1 MGMGSALETLCGQS
15 YGAKQYHMLGIHMQ
29 RGMFVLLL
37 VSVPLAFI
45 WANTGRILIA
55 VGQDPEI
62 SAEAGVYARY
72 MIPCLFAYGL
82 LQCHISLELW
92 SFELTVLLSGFLPN
106 PKLETSVLSICLNT
120 CALLWMIP
128 TGFGGA
134 VSTRVSNELG
144 AGHPQA
150 ARLAVQVVF
159 VLAVTEG
166 LLIGTIMILVR
177 HIWGNAFSNEKE
189 VVNYVASMLPI
200 LAVSNFFD
208 GLQSALSGAARG
220 CGWQDI
226 GAFVNLGSYYL
237 VGIPSAVL
245 LAFVLH
251 VGGKLQL
258 GFSGNIE
265 LLRSSLQIHKNPSF
279 PFVSLDFN
287 SSSTVFFLVSMDP
300 NPKTYPILS
309 YTMNLLPSLGKK
321 HPSYSD
327 FDDID
332 IEQQAGQSN
341 SSASPSKTAAAGTG
355 GSKLESSINREVEL
369 MEVMPHLKDPEV
381 LSAMTSAVS
390 DVSQTRSILK
400 ALGERPDHES
410 VDSAKS
416 KISEIESNL
425 YDQIQEIEAD
435 SRLPNAVEL
444 EREMG
449 IEAEKEKKIYEAVIK
464 SDEMHESYETL
475 LKNAEERLLKIYR
488 LASSRDRKGKGVA
501 EEERMVDKE
510 MNEEVV
516 RILQEGL
523 SKGIERVVLC
533 DRELRYLPEEFG
545 KIRGLVSLDLS
556 TNQLQVIPDSISG
569 LEKLEELNLSS
580 NILESL
586 PDSIGLLVNLKYLN
600 VSTNELKTFPG
611 SIIRCRS
618 LVELDA
624 SYNQLTYLPT
634 KIGELVNLQKLLVG
648 FNKIRSLPSSIC
660 EMKSLRHLDAHFNE
674 LHGLPHTIGFLTS
687 LEILNVSSNFSD
699 FRELPV
705 TFGELMN
712 LKEVDISNNQISALP
727 DTFGRLDS
735 LTKLN
740 LDQNP
745 LFIPPAEIVKQGVDA
760 VKEFMAKR
768 WVDILLEEERKSMEA
783 HTQAQKGWLTRSTS
797 WLTGY
802 LVGGEKSPKAQ
813 VHYLD
818 QDL

>member
-1 MGMGSALETLCGQS
+1 
-15 YGAKQYHMLGIHMQ
+15 
-29 RGMFVLLL
+29 
-37 VSVPLAFI
+37 
-45 WANTGRILIA
+45 
-55 VGQDPEI
+55 
-62 SAEAGVYARY
+62 
-72 MIPCLFAYGL
+72 
-82 LQCHISLELW
+82 
-92 SFELTVLLSGFLPN
+92 
-106 PKLETSVLSICLNT
+106 
-120 CALLWMIP
+120 
-128 TGFGGA
+128 
-134 VSTRVSNELG
+134 
-144 AGHPQA
+144 
-150 ARLAVQVVF
+150 
-159 VLAVTEG
+159 
-166 LLIGTIMILVR
+166 
-177 HIWGNAFSNEKE
+177 
-189 VVNYVASMLPI
+189 
-200 LAVSNFFD
+200 
-208 GLQSALSGAARG
+208 
-220 CGWQDI
+220 
-226 GAFVNLGSYYL
+226 
-237 VGIPSAVL
+237 
-245 LAFVLH
+245 
-251 VGGKLQL
+251 
-258 GFSGNIE
+258 
-265 LLRSSLQIHKNPSF
+265 
-279 PFVSLDFN
+279 
-287 SSSTVFFLVSMDP
+287 MDP

>member
-1 MGMGSALETLCGQS
+1 
-15 YGAKQYHMLGIHMQ
+15 
-29 RGMFVLLL
+29 
-37 VSVPLAFI
+37 
-45 WANTGRILIA
+45 
-55 VGQDPEI
+55 
-62 SAEAGVYARY
+62 
-72 MIPCLFAYGL
+72 
-82 LQCHISLELW
+82 
-92 SFELTVLLSGFLPN
+92 
-106 PKLETSVLSICLNT
+106 
-120 CALLWMIP
+120 
-128 TGFGGA
+128 
-134 VSTRVSNELG
+134 
-144 AGHPQA
+144 
-150 ARLAVQVVF
+150 
-159 VLAVTEG
+159 
-166 LLIGTIMILVR
+166 
-177 HIWGNAFSNEKE
+177 
-189 VVNYVASMLPI
+189 
-200 LAVSNFFD
+200 
-208 GLQSALSGAARG
+208 
-220 CGWQDI
+220 
-226 GAFVNLGSYYL
+226 
-237 VGIPSAVL
+237 
-245 LAFVLH
+245 
-251 VGGKLQL
+251 
-258 GFSGNIE
+258 
-265 LLRSSLQIHKNPSF
+265 
-279 PFVSLDFN
+279 
-287 SSSTVFFLVSMDP
+287 MDP
-300 NPKTYPILS
+300 NPKTYPFLS
-309 YTMNLLPSLGKK
+309 YVMNRIPSL
-321 HPSYSD
+321 
-327 FDDID
+327 DID
-332 IEQQAGQSN
+332 IEQQAPQSN
-341 SSASPSKTAAAGTG
+341 SSASPSKTATAGTG
-355 GSKLESSINREVEL
+355 GSKLIMRSESCINREVEL
-369 MEVMPHLKDPEV
+369 MEHMPHLKDPEV

-390 DVSQTRSILK
+390 DVSQARSILK

-435 SRLPNAVEL
+435 SRLPNAAEL
-444 EREMG
+444 VCDMR

-464 SDEMHESYETL
+464 LDEMHESYETL

-488 LASSRDRKGKGVA
+488 MN
-501 EEERMVDKE
+501 EEV
-510 MNEEVV
+510 NEEVV

-523 SKGIERVVLC
+523 SRGIERVVLC

-556 TNQLQVIPDSISG
+556 TNQLQVIPDSISR

-600 VSTNELKTFPG
+600 VSTNELKAFPG

-624 SYNQLTYLPT
+624 RFNKLTYLPT

-674 LHGLPHTIGFLTS
+674 LRGLPDTIGLLTN

-699 FRELPV
+699 FTELPV
-705 TFGELMN
+705 TFGELIN

-745 LFIPPAEIVKQGVDA
+745 LFVPPTEIVKQGVEA
-760 VKEFMAKR
+760 VKEFMSKR
-768 WVDILLEEERKSMEA
+768 WVDILLEEERKIMVA
-783 HTQAQKGWLTRSTS
+783 HTEAQKGWLTRSTS

-802 LVGGEKSPKAQ
+802 LAGGEKSPKAQ

>member
-1 MGMGSALETLCGQS
+1 
-15 YGAKQYHMLGIHMQ
+15 
-29 RGMFVLLL
+29 
-37 VSVPLAFI
+37 
-45 WANTGRILIA
+45 
-55 VGQDPEI
+55 
-62 SAEAGVYARY
+62 
-72 MIPCLFAYGL
+72 
-82 LQCHISLELW
+82 
-92 SFELTVLLSGFLPN
+92 
-106 PKLETSVLSICLNT
+106 
-120 CALLWMIP
+120 
-128 TGFGGA
+128 
-134 VSTRVSNELG
+134 
-144 AGHPQA
+144 
-150 ARLAVQVVF
+150 
-159 VLAVTEG
+159 
-166 LLIGTIMILVR
+166 
-177 HIWGNAFSNEKE
+177 
-189 VVNYVASMLPI
+189 
-200 LAVSNFFD
+200 
-208 GLQSALSGAARG
+208 
-220 CGWQDI
+220 
-226 GAFVNLGSYYL
+226 
-237 VGIPSAVL
+237 
-245 LAFVLH
+245 
-251 VGGKLQL
+251 
-258 GFSGNIE
+258 
-265 LLRSSLQIHKNPSF
+265 
-279 PFVSLDFN
+279 
-287 SSSTVFFLVSMDP
+287 MDP
-300 NPKTYPILS
+300 NPKTYPTLS
-309 YTMNLLPSLGKK
+309 YVMNRISSLGKK

-332 IEQQAGQSN
+332 IEQQAPESN
-341 SSASPSKTAAAGTG
+341 SSASPSKTATAGTG
-355 GSKLESSINREVEL
+355 RSKLIMRSESSINREVEL
-369 MEVMPHLKDPEV
+369 MANMPHLKDPEV

-390 DVSQTRSILK
+390 DVSQARSILK

-410 VDSAKS
+410 VDSAKA

-425 YDQIQEIEAD
+425 FNQIQEIEAD
-435 SRLPNAVEL
+435 SRLSNAAEL
-444 EREMG
+444 EREMR

-464 SDEMHESYETL
+464 LDEMHESYETL

-488 LASSRDRKGKGVA
+488 LASSGDRKGKGVA
-501 EEERMVDKE
+501 EEEIDEE

-600 VSTNELKTFPG
+600 VSTNKLKALPG
-611 SIIRCRS
+611 SIIGCRS

-624 SYNQLTYLPT
+624 SFNQLTYLPT

-648 FNKIRSLPSSIC
+648 LNKIRSLPSSIC

-674 LHGLPHTIGFLTS
+674 LHGLPHTIGFLTN

-699 FRELPV
+699 FTELPV
-705 TFGELMN
+705 TFGELLN

-745 LFIPPAEIVKQGVDA
+745 LFIPPTDTVKQGVEA

-768 WVDILLEEERKSMEA
+768 WVDILLEEERKVMVA
-783 HTQAQKGWLTRSTS
+783 HTEAQKGWLTRSTS

-802 LVGGEKSPKAQ
+802 LAGGEKSPKAQ